1 MILSAEK
8 LKAITGISPN
18 IGVKSD
24 TLDRAIEQAEDFDI
38 KSALGNV
45 FFTEVDAK
53 KADYATLLSGGSY
66 TYNGYTYS
74 FKGLNYAIAYFA
86 FARWTK
92 GSNTNATPFGT
103 VIKSS
108 NDSDPVQTSELMIK
122 VNEYKSVGAQYLQEC
137 LDFLNLQTDPIYNL
151 YRNSICPQTK
161 SSGFNIQI
169 IG

>member
-8 LKAITGISPN
+8 MKAITGISPN
-18 IGVKSD
+18 IGAKSD
-24 TLDRAIEQAEDFDI
+24 TLDRAIEQAEDFDV

-45 FFTEVDAK
+45 FFTEVDSK
-53 KADYATLLSGGSY
+53 KTTYTTLLNGGSY

-108 NDSDPVQTSELMIK
+108 NDSDPVPASELMIK
-122 VNEYKSVGAQYLQEC
+122 VNEYKSIGSQYLQEC
-137 LDFLNLQTDPIYNL
+137 LDFLNLQSDPIYTL
-151 YRNSICPQTK
+151 YRNSVSPQTK
-161 SSGFNIQI
+161 SSSFNFQI